1 LRIGAGQAQTP
12 GPGFVAEESALM
24 QQQAWADERN
34 TSQLPVNEI
43 IQGDCVEVLK
53 TFPEKS
59 VDLIFADPPYNLQ
72 LRNQLLRPN
81 QTVVDGVDDE
91 WDQFADVAEYDAFTR
106 NWLSACRRVL
116 KDDGTI
122 WVIGSYHN
130 IFRIGTIMM
139 DLGYWILNDVI
150 WYKTNPMPNFRGT
163 RFQNATETLI
173 WAKKSVEQKKYTF
186 NYHAMKHLNDEK
198 QMQNVWH
205 IPLCTGPERIRLNG
219 KKAHSTQKPEAL
231 LYRVILA
238 SSNPGDLV
246 LDPFFGSGTTGAVA
260 KQLKRNYIG
269 IELEPAYIDIAR
281 KRIDTLPMSLLDET
295 ELVTPSKRT
304 VPRVSFGQ
312 LIERTTSRSVKRSS
326 RRIERSSQ
334 PSRRTHTSSGGM
346 SPALF
351 TELPL
356 LPRTS
361 PPLTAGSTGIVKT
374 RRETLSVLMRFVSGI
389 GLSITWSRTG
399 TIALTAGALCS
410 RRMLVV
416 RQPAPLALVFGD
428 ADLW

>member
-1 LRIGAGQAQTP
+1 MPVSWFCDQINPHDQATGDAAVRLFGQALNLSTMFLSPRPLTNSTKDRIITHRCGAGSAP
-12 GPGFVAEESALM
+12 GPGVVAEEGALM

-91 WDQFADVAEYDAFTR
+91 WDQFANVAEYDAFTR

-205 IPLCTGPERIRLNG
+205 ISLVHRSRTHQAQRKEGSLDP
-219 KKAHSTQKPEAL
+219 KARGIIVPCDPGFQQSWRPRARSILWLRYDGGCCEATQTQ
-231 LYRVILA
+231 LYR
-238 SSNPGDLV
+238 D
-246 LDPFFGSGTTGAVA
+246 
-260 KQLKRNYIG
+260 
-269 IELEPAYIDIAR
+269 
-281 KRIDTLPMSLLDET
+281 
-295 ELVTPSKRT
+295 
-304 VPRVSFGQ
+304 
-312 LIERTTSRSVKRSS
+312 
-326 RRIERSSQ
+326 
-334 PSRRTHTSSGGM
+334 
-346 SPALF
+346 
-351 TELPL
+351 
-356 LPRTS
+356 
-361 PPLTAGSTGIVKT
+361 
-374 RRETLSVLMRFVSGI
+374 
-389 GLSITWSRTG
+389 
-399 TIALTAGALCS
+399 
-410 RRMLVV
+410 
-416 RQPAPLALVFGD
+416 
-428 ADLW
+428 